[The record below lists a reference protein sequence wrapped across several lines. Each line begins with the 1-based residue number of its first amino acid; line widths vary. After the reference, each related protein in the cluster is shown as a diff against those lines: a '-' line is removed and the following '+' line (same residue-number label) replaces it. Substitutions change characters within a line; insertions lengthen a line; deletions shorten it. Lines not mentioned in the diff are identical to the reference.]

1 MPDFP
6 RRGESHQLLTLLQRQ
21 HVETILYSITI
32 TTTSIFPLCF
42 LIVLFFSLSL
52 SHTNITLLFS
62 IMLMEKIRS
71 YGASSA
77 RPNGKNSTSPKYDNY
92 LGARVSNWF
101 KKELARIAANYDI
114 LDDENKPQSWTTA
127 DISKSIEGNPEYNK
141 MIVSAL
147 LDKLSARQVTSQISL
162 ISRIRSILIQHTEKD
177 FRLKLQRAMKQ
188 CKRADDEWEKKP
200 EWWDD
205 SSDEHAFL
213 LLKKLNDYGFTKIM
227 TLEKARDGFGLP
239 NKDYDDMA
247 DGLKLTKP
255 SIQIK
260 ANQLIRELHII
271 EDHDS
276 MLQMVSK
283 RRKSSQNQNFD
294 SLASCN
300 NNNNTNN
307 NNDSNELATTTTTPS
322 SAKKS
327 TVQTGLKAFFTAA
340 SSKKKT
346 PSPNS
351 NNTSNS
357 IGSNGSKNMSNSSSK
372 RKESPS
378 PLGNHVIGAII
389 GSISSASGTDATTSP
404 PVEKKIKT
412 TTPEQQQEVQEI
424 PEKMEVDDENAG
436 KKSADAIVID

>member
-1 MPDFP
+1 
-6 RRGESHQLLTLLQRQ
+6 
-21 HVETILYSITI
+21 
-32 TTTSIFPLCF
+32 
-42 LIVLFFSLSL
+42 
-52 SHTNITLLFS
+52 
-62 IMLMEKIRS
+62 MLMEKVRS

-77 RPNGKNSTSPKYDNY
+77 RPNGKNATSPKYDNY
-92 LGARVSNWF
+92 LGARVSSWF

-127 DISKSIEGNPEYNK
+127 DICKSIEGNPEYNK

-147 LDKLSARQVTSQISL
+147 LDKTSARQVTSQIAL
-162 ISRIRSILIQHTEKD
+162 ISRLRSILIQHTEKD

-188 CKRADDEWEKKP
+188 CKRADDEWERKP

-247 DGLKLTKP
+247 DDLKLTKP

-276 MLQMVSK
+276 MIQMVAK
-283 RRKSSQNQNFD
+283 RRKSSQNHNFD

-300 NNNNTNN
+300 NDTNN
-307 NNDSNELATTTTTPS
+307 NNNNDNGQATATATDPS

-346 PSPNS
+346 PSPNN
-351 NNTSNS
+351 NNTARTS
-357 IGSNGSKNMSNSSSK
+357 IGSNGSKSNSSK

-378 PLGNHVIGAII
+378 PLGDHVIGAII
-389 GSISSASGTDATTSP
+389 GNSSSGGGGGASGSGTDETTSP
-404 PVEKKIKT
+404 PAEKKIKT
-412 TTPEQQQEVQEI
+412 TTPTTTPEHHQQQQQQEEVVQE
-424 PEKMEVDDENAG
+424 EKMEVDDDDDDHAG
-436 KKSADAIVID
+436 KKSNDAIVIE

>member
-1 MPDFP
+1 
-6 RRGESHQLLTLLQRQ
+6 
-21 HVETILYSITI
+21 
-32 TTTSIFPLCF
+32 
-42 LIVLFFSLSL
+42 
-52 SHTNITLLFS
+52 
-62 IMLMEKIRS
+62 MLMEKIRS

-92 LGARVSNWF
+92 LGAKVSNWF

-114 LDDENKPQSWTTA
+114 LDDENKPQSWTTS
-127 DISKSIEGNPEYNK
+127 DICKSIEGNPEYNK

-147 LDKLSARQVTSQISL
+147 LDKLSARQVTSQIAL

-239 NKDYDDMA
+239 NTDYDDMA

-346 PSPNS
+346 PSPNN
-351 NNTSNS
+351 NNTSTS

-389 GSISSASGTDATTSP
+389 GSISSTGGTDATTSP